1 MPDQNRV
8 CSPGPDDQSV
18 RIAQGVVLRPPPD
31 WTFLPAGDGLL
42 TRRVKAAGPTW
53 QVVERKGRKVFA
65 QGVWAPAARIDA
77 IRAEVDRE
85 RQDPAYGKRLQ
96 ASRARRAQSER
107 TYAEDFTGAVFAF
120 LAFAPVHRELAERM
134 AAAIAA
140 HATPVGSGTVART
153 RRIPI
158 VERAEAATIAWLRH
172 RTTGYDG
179 MIIPREKGSRREV
192 RRRLAERSREL
203 LQGYREGRVPALGKC
218 KLTTALDS

>member
-8 CSPGPDDQSV
+8 CSPGPDDRSV
-18 RIAQGVVLRPPPD
+18 RFGPGAVLRPPPD

-85 RQDPAYGKRLQ
+85 RQDPSYGKRLQ
-96 ASRARRAQSER
+96 AGRARRAKSER
-107 TYAEDFTGAVFAF
+107 AYAEDFTGAVLAF
-120 LAFAPVHRELAERM
+120 LAFAEVHAELAARV
-134 AAAIAA
+134 AAAIGS

-153 RRIPI
+153 RRIPLA
-158 VERAEAATIAWLRH
+158 ERAEAATIAWLRH

-203 LQGYREGRVPALGKC
+203 LQGYRDGRVPPPGQC
-218 KLTTALDS
+218 KLTAALDS